1 MMFPHIQQQLT
12 DKMGENHQRAIIG
25 IQRQHYQQATHLHQS
40 ITGRDNHIPAIQY
53 ENVGLLV
60 EIRNARQTGEDLI
73 ENRQIIMTICFVWL
87 KKNREREMDQ
97 AGEHTYYM
105 VRCQKRVLPTHNK
118 WLEFYYPNII

>member
-1 MMFPHIQQQLT
+1 MFPHIRQQLT

-25 IQRQHYQQATHLHQS
+25 IQRQHYQQATHLHQA

-73 ENRQIIMTICFVWL
+73 ENRQIIE
-87 KKNREREMDQ
+87 KK
-97 AGEHTYYM
+97 
-105 VRCQKRVLPTHNK
+105 
-118 WLEFYYPNII
+118 